1 MASLELKRVGG
12 FARSMKG
19 AHRAVM
25 TETHLELK
33 PGRLESGCMEPVSE
47 RQNRVEKM
55 TGVGVTNEQ
64 AAMMEVE
71 PENGKSKNYHADR

>member
-1 MASLELKRVGG
+1 M
-12 FARSMKG
+12 
-19 AHRAVM
+19 
-25 TETHLELK
+25 
-33 PGRLESGCMEPVSE
+33 
-47 RQNRVEKM
+47 EKM

>member
-47 RQNRVEKM
+47 RE
-55 TGVGVTNEQ
+55 
-64 AAMMEVE
+64 
-71 PENGKSKNYHADR
+71 